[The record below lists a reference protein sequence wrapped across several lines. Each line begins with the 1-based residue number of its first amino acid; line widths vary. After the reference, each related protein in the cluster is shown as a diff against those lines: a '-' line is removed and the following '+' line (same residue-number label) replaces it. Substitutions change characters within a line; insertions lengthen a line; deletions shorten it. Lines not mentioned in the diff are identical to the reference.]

1 MSINAADKKEI
12 SKMITDQINEALD
25 FVEDDQQDQDRWM
38 RIQISK
44 IHKSINA
51 LKNAVSTL
59 QNTVSTLQ
67 NTVSTLQTN
76 SKWQI
81 SLLIALL
88 TVILGTALAVIITLI
103 TSQ

>member
-1 MSINAADKKEI
+1 
-12 SKMITDQINEALD
+12 MITHQINEALD
-25 FVEDDQQDQDRWM
+25 IVEDDQQDQDRWM